1 MSGLP
6 AAPDK
11 FTFTRSTER
20 GMSDRMSSELHSVL
34 DARLPRQGGTSA
46 GQVYVYK
53 KNCDPDMAEHRNG
66 FASEVSAR
74 SARGDRESLSVHP
87 SWLRLIR
94 YCAELG
100 HGEIEKL
107 KIQDG
112 LPMAA
117 EVTTKKVRFG
127 P

>member
-1 MSGLP
+1 MAEMARTNLEAMLVRRASGDRAGADVHP
-6 AAPDK
+6 AW
-11 FTFTRSTER
+11 
-20 GMSDRMSSELHSVL
+20 
-34 DARLPRQGGTSA
+34 ARL
-46 GQVYVYK
+46 
-53 KNCDPDMAEHRNG
+53 M
-66 FASEVSAR
+66 
-74 SARGDRESLSVHP
+74 
-87 SWLRLIR
+87 R

-117 EVTTKKVRFG
+117 EVTTRKVKFS

>member
-1 MSGLP
+1 M
-6 AAPDK
+6 A
-11 FTFTRSTER
+11 
-20 GMSDRMSSELHSVL
+20 
-34 DARLPRQGGTSA
+34 
-46 GQVYVYK
+46 
-53 KNCDPDMAEHRNG
+53 DMAETNSNPVLARRVSESRTSNG
-66 FASEVSAR
+66 
-74 SARGDRESLSVHP
+74 VHP
-87 SWLRLIR
+87 AWLRLMR

-117 EVTTKKVRFG
+117 EVTTRKVKFS

>member
-1 MSGLP
+1 
-6 AAPDK
+6 
-11 FTFTRSTER
+11 
-20 GMSDRMSSELHSVL
+20 
-34 DARLPRQGGTSA
+34 
-46 GQVYVYK
+46 
-53 KNCDPDMAEHRNG
+53 MAEMAQTNVEAILGSRTL
-66 FASEVSAR
+66 AR
-74 SARGDRESLSVHP
+74 VASVHP
-87 SWLRLIR
+87 AWVRLMQ

-117 EVTTKKVRFG
+117 EVTTRKVKFS

>member
-1 MSGLP
+1 MVEMARTNL
-6 AAPDK
+6 DV
-11 FTFTRSTER
+11 
-20 GMSDRMSSELHSVL
+20 VL
-34 DARLPRQGGTSA
+34 GRRTSNNHMNA
-46 GQVYVYK
+46 
-53 KNCDPDMAEHRNG
+53 
-66 FASEVSAR
+66 
-74 SARGDRESLSVHP
+74 SVHP
-87 SWLRLIR
+87 AWLRLMR

-117 EVTTKKVRFG
+117 EVTTRKIKFS